1 MIRRGK
7 RWWGAACLLL
17 QLMAAMP
24 AQAHLLNMTRVDVN
38 LDDQGQV
45 RVTMSLDLMR
55 TAGSG
60 AAYYAWSR
68 VADPLGAPALQPHWQ
83 RMAEAMQLYGLPSAD
98 DANVIGTPLPLR
110 VVSIQLPTL
119 SETQFLDPL
128 NWPMT
133 HVVLE
138 GRVPS
143 VDTVAL
149 QMRFDPAFAF
159 EEPIALTMQNA
170 DRARRMTR
178 WLVAGQMSPQF
189 TLYAPGASQPAA
201 TFRPT
206 FDADAVGDAGA
217 DPMSLLQYVRFGW
230 THIVPLG
237 WDHVLFVLGLYL
249 GAPTLRRLL
258 LLISVFTVAHS
269 LSLLMAAAAW
279 VRFSPAWVE
288 PLIAVSIVWV
298 AVDNLRAAPKRRAR
312 LPIVFGFGLLHGLG
326 FAAALIELGLP
337 RSNFVAAVLC
347 FNLGVEAGQVA
358 VVAAAWLLTG
368 WWRSR
373 PAWRRAI
380 VIPASTVIALIAA
393 AWTVLRVAG

>member
-1 MIRRGK
+1 MHARSARA
-7 RWWGAACLLL
+7 RNRATTAP
-17 QLMAAMP
+17 AP
-24 AQAHLLNMTRVDVN
+24 AQ
-38 LDDQGQV
+38 
-45 RVTMSLDLMR
+45 
-55 TAGSG
+55 
-60 AAYYAWSR
+60 
-68 VADPLGAPALQPHWQ
+68 
-83 RMAEAMQLYGLPSAD
+83 
-98 DANVIGTPLPLR
+98 
-110 VVSIQLPTL
+110 
-119 SETQFLDPL
+119 PL

-149 QMRFDPAFAF
+149 KMRFDPAFAF

-178 WLVAGQMSPQF
+178 WLVAGQVSPQF

-217 DPMSLLQYVRFGW
+217 DPMSLLQYVHFGW

-237 WDHVLFVLGLYL
+237 WDHVLFVLGLYF
-249 GAPTLRRLL
+249 GAPTWRRLL

-288 PLIAVSIVWV
+288 PLIAASIVWV
-298 AVDNLRAAPKRRAR
+298 TVDNLRAAPKRRAR
-312 LPIVFGFGLLHGLG
+312 LPIVFGFGLLHLRLRQLVVQLHQQLPALDPVGVPEVDLRHAPGHLG
-326 FAAALIELGLP
+326 AQHHALARAQAADRLGIVGEP
-337 RSNFVAAVLC
+337 RQLHPRNFDGGGARRPAGRSCGRTRLAVLESGGSG
-347 FNLGVEAGQVA
+347 F
-358 VVAAAWLLTG
+358 
-368 WWRSR
+368 
-373 PAWRRAI
+373 
-380 VIPASTVIALIAA
+380 
-393 AWTVLRVAG
+393 VLVPPGKA